1 MSEQEVFDYIYSVI
15 TKEYLENSIQKK
27 EIFGITAKDIAD
39 HFNTYRSTVSTLLN
53 TAVKD
58 GLFIKIET
66 RPVLFV
72 PVDIVKRELHVP
84 LDQSVYTPEE
94 IRDLFFKKEQE
105 GTDSFSIM
113 IGYDG
118 SQSLQIKQ
126 AQSAILYP
134 PKGLH
139 TLITGESGTGKTLFA
154 HTMYDYGRKIK
165 GMSEKEY
172 PFVEFN
178 CADYYHNPQLLLSQ
192 LFGHIRGAFTGADQE
207 TEGLVEKANH
217 GILFLDE
224 IHRLPPEGQELLF
237 YLMDT
242 GQYRKMGEANTIRK
256 ADILII
262 GATTENPKDVL
273 LKTFKRRIPLTINLP
288 PLRERP
294 LQEKLKIMEHL
305 FSKEAIL
312 TQRTYIIDADIIK
325 AVSLYDFTENIGQ
338 LASEIKILCAR
349 SFLESKTK
357 EFGEIKVPYV
367 FLSDNIREAY
377 KKYRKI
383 GYTFTDNY
391 ENYNY
396 DLVITP
402 SNEITH
408 VKENVLN
415 EEAYCSLLDEIR
427 NYSRQGLTS
436 DEVAIR
442 ISSAV
447 SSYYDEI
454 LNSMYFKTV
463 NKDELYKIIE
473 PRIVDF
479 SLEVMKEIQN
489 RLSVKITEQSILV
502 LAFHLKFLI
511 DRLRKI
517 KLTESSSVPVKTGD
531 TIVDDMIDKIESK
544 FSLRLPTDEKKFF
557 QLLIKNITSDIVP
570 DNSSKAALYI
580 LAHGNTAS
588 SIAEVCNRL
597 LHTDFVKAFDMPLT
611 QDVNQSYQLF
621 VEEIES
627 LHLKKGVMILADMGS
642 LLDFGHKLTRDTGIP
657 THTIPNVSTAIALD
671 FAHIMLNRNEHIDL
685 TYNEYLI
692 KNRYEPAFASSEKE
706 PAIISACSSGQ
717 GTSIAFK
724 NMIIEI
730 LKENSLG
737 YIHVFALSNEELQK
751 KNEAYQEIMDSYNL
765 VAVIGNVHID
775 VDAPFFHISELVT
788 DDKKE
793 NFIKFLNKTGVSE
806 QKTKHKK
813 TDQSAE
819 EAAGFLAQHVMY
831 VNPLAV
837 QKVATEFLEGLFD
850 DLAYEEKNRAST
862 GFSLIIH
869 IGFMIE
875 RIIANKTIIFDHKTP
890 YLDSNKEIFQKIRS
904 HIKSIEEAFEIE
916 ISDDEICYMMIT
928 LYPNTYDAAVA

>member
-15 TKEYLENSIQKK
+15 TRDYLENRIQKK
-27 EIFGITAKDIAD
+27 ENFGITAKDIAD
-39 HFNTYRSTVSTLLN
+39 HFNTYRSTVSTMLN
-53 TAVKD
+53 TAVKN

-72 PVDIVKRELHVP
+72 PVDIIKKELHVH
-84 LDQSVYTPEE
+84 LEKSVYTPEE
-94 IRDLFFKKEQE
+94 IRNLFFKKEQE
-105 GTDSFSIM
+105 ADSFSIM

-312 TQRTYIIDADIIK
+312 TQRTYIIDADIVK
-325 AVSLYDFTENIGQ
+325 AITLYDFTENIGQ

-383 GYTFTDNY
+383 GYTFTNNY

-415 EEAYCSLLDEIR
+415 EEAYCSLIDEIR

-531 TIVDDMIDKIESK
+531 AIVDDMIDRIESK

-597 LHTDFVKAFDMPLT
+597 LHTDFVRAFDMPLT

-621 VEEIES
+621 MEEIES

-692 KNRYEPAFASSEKE
+692 KNRFEPAFASSEKE

-724 NMIIEI
+724 NMIVEI

-751 KNEAYQEIMDSYNL
+751 KNETYQEIVDSYNL

-788 DDKKE
+788 DD
-793 NFIKFLNKTGVSE
+793 
-806 QKTKHKK
+806 
-813 TDQSAE
+813 
-819 EAAGFLAQHVMY
+819 
-831 VNPLAV
+831 
-837 QKVATEFLEGLFD
+837 
-850 DLAYEEKNRAST
+850 
-862 GFSLIIH
+862 
-869 IGFMIE
+869 
-875 RIIANKTIIFDHKTP
+875 
-890 YLDSNKEIFQKIRS
+890 
-904 HIKSIEEAFEIE
+904 
-916 ISDDEICYMMIT
+916 
-928 LYPNTYDAAVA
+928 

>member
-1 MSEQEVFDYIYSVI
+1 MSDKEIFEYIDSVI
-15 TKEYLENSIQKK
+15 TKKHLETQIQNK
-27 EIFGITAKDIAD
+27 EFFGITAKEIAD
-39 HFNTYRSTVSTLLN
+39 HFNTYRSTISAVLN
-53 TAVKD
+53 TAVKENT
-58 GLFIKIET
+58 FIKIET

-72 PVDIVKRELHVP
+72 PIKTLRETLNFFP
-84 LDQSVYTPEE
+84 EKSVYSSDE
-94 IRDLFFKKEQE
+94 IKALFFMKETNA
-105 GTDSFSIM
+105 TDAFSIM

-118 SQSLQIKQ
+118 SQSQQIKQ

-154 HTMYDYGRKIK
+154 HTMYEYGRMIK
-165 GMSEKEY
+165 GVSEKEY

-242 GQYRKMGEANTIRK
+242 GQYRKMGEASTIRR

-262 GATTENPKDVL
+262 GATTENPNDVL

-305 FSKEAIL
+305 FSKEAII
-312 TQRTYIIDADIIK
+312 TQRTYIIDADIVK
-325 AVSLYDFTENIGQ
+325 AITLYDFTENIGQ

-367 FLSDNIREAY
+367 FLSDNIRQSY
-377 KKYRKI
+377 KKQRKS
-383 GYTFTDNY
+383 GYAFTDHF

-402 SNEITH
+402 SKEISH
-408 VKENVLN
+408 VKEKVLN
-415 EEAYCSLLDEIR
+415 EEAYYNLIDEIR
-427 NYSRQGLTS
+427 NYSKQGLTS
-436 DEVAIR
+436 NEVAIR

-447 SSYYDEI
+447 SSYYDDI
-454 LNSMYFKTV
+454 LNSTYFK
-463 NKDELYKIIE
+463 NINRDELYKIIE
-473 PRIVDF
+473 SSIVDF
-479 SLEVMKEIQN
+479 SIEVMKEIQN
-489 RLSVKITEQSILV
+489 RLNVKITEQSILV

-517 KLTESSSVPVKTGD
+517 NMSENISIPAKTGD

-557 QLLIKNITSDIVP
+557 QLLIKNMTNNIIT

-580 LAHGNTAS
+580 LAHGHTAS

-597 LHTDFVKAFDMPLT
+597 LHTDYVKAFDMPLT
-611 QDVNQSYQLF
+611 QDVNQSYQMF
-621 VEEIES
+621 IEEIES
-627 LHLKKGVMILADMGS
+627 LQLKKGIMILADMGS
-642 LLDFGHKLTRDTGIP
+642 LLDFGRKLTRDTGIP
-657 THTIPNVSTAIALD
+657 SHTIPNVSTAIALD
-671 FAHIMLNRNEHIDL
+671 LAHIMLNRNEHVDF

-692 KNRYEPAFASSEKE
+692 KNRFEPAIAHSDKD
-706 PAIISACSSGQ
+706 PAIISACSSGR

-724 NMIIEI
+724 NMIEEI
-730 LKENSLG
+730 LRENALG
-737 YIHVFALSNEELQK
+737 YIKVFALSNEDLQK
-751 KNEAYQEIMDSYNL
+751 KNDAYQEIVNNYNML
-765 VAVIGNVHID
+765 AVISNVHVD
-775 VDAPFFHISELVT
+775 VDAPFFHISELVSE
-788 DDKKE
+788 DKKE
-793 NFIKFLNKTGVSE
+793 NFIKFINKTGISE
-806 QKTKHKK
+806 YAKK
-813 TDQSAE
+813 SKKADLNAE
-819 EAAGFLAQHVMY
+819 EAASFLAQHVMY

-837 QKVATEFLEGLFD
+837 QKVSTQFLDELFK
-850 DLAYEEKNRAST
+850 DLEYEEEDKEST
-862 GFSLIIH
+862 RFSLIIH

-875 RIIANKTIIFDHKTP
+875 RIIANKIIVFD
-890 YLDSNKEIFQKIRS
+890 NKETCIKNNTETFQKIRT
-904 HIKSIEEAFEIE
+904 HIKSIEDDFEIE
-916 ISDDEICYMMIT
+916 ITDDEICYMIIT
-928 LYPNTYDAAVA
+928 LYPNTFNAS